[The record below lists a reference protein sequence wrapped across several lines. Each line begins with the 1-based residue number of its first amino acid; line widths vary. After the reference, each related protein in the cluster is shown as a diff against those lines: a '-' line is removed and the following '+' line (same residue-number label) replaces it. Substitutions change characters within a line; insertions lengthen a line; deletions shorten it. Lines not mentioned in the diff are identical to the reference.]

1 MPTSLQFSKEGTS
14 KGPNRTWK
22 RVILFTSL
30 VISNVAS
37 YVVGN
42 DTISASEI
50 VTLIVTSLAKGLLGS

>member
-1 MPTSLQFSKEGTS
+1 MSTSLQSSKEGTC

-22 RVILFTSL
+22 RVIIATSL
-30 VISNVAS
+30 VVSNVAS

-50 VTLIVTSLAKGLLGS
+50 VNLIVTSLAKGLLGS